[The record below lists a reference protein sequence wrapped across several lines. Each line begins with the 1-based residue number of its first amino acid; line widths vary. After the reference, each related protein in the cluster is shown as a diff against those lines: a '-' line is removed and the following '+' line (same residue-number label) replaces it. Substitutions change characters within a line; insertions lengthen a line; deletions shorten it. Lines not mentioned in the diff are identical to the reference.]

1 MRLNSPQRRHD
12 ILTASSVAIYPP
24 VSYIL
29 ICHSYPPVLG
39 GSEIEAQRVSDELQK
54 RGYRPRI
61 VCAGGQPMPAV
72 SEWLDPFH
80 LRIKIHGHSSSTRWR
95 DFMYAL
101 GVAWTLF
108 KERNDYEVAY
118 FLMSGLHLAT
128 GLPVARLLRKPIVM
142 KFSCSSLVVGLR
154 ASFLGRLELS
164 FLRRWASRI
173 LVLNPGMVEEAL
185 EVGFDKDKIGW
196 MPNPVDTD
204 HFRPC
209 SPEQRIQWRKELGV
223 GMDTPVAVFVG
234 RLDPQ
239 KELPWLI
246 GAFARVV
253 REIPDAVLALVG
265 DGSLRVQLQE
275 LVTSLNLNRN
285 VIFTGRLNTEGVL
298 KWLQAGDLFTLI
310 SAIEGLPCSLIE
322 AMSAGLPA
330 VVSDI
335 PAHTQLVEHEVNGV
349 ITRLGDQESIA
360 RGLMRLLTDPD
371 ARKRMGAIA
380 RKRMVEQF
388 STATVV
394 DCYEKL
400 FAETLG
406 RTADVS
412 ALESAR

>member
-1 MRLNSPQRRHD
+1 MQIEIEEGRD
-12 ILTASSVAIYPP
+12 ILTSSSVATHTP

-39 GSEIEAQRVSDELQK
+39 GSEVEAQRVSDELQK

-61 VCAGGQPMPAV
+61 VCAGGAPMPEL
-72 SEWLDPFH
+72 SEWVDPFG
-80 LRIKIHGHSSSTRWR
+80 LRIRIYGGGPSKRRR
-95 DFMYAL
+95 DFIYAL

-108 KERNDYEVAY
+108 KERHDYEVVY

-128 GLPVARLLRKPIVM
+128 GLPMARLLGKPIVM
-142 KFSCSSLVVGLR
+142 KFSCSGLVVGMR

-185 EVGFDKDKIGW
+185 EVGFDKARIGW

-209 SPEQRIQWRKELGV
+209 SPEQRARLRDELQV
-223 GMDTPVAVFVG
+223 GQNTPLAVFLG

-246 GAFARVV
+246 GAFAQVV
-253 REIPDAVLALVG
+253 REIPNAVLALVG
-265 DGSLRVQLQE
+265 DGSLRVQLTE
-275 LVTSLNLNRN
+275 LVASLNLNNN
-285 VIFTGRLNTEGVL
+285 VRFVGRLPTEGVL
-298 KWLQAGDLFTLI
+298 KWLQAGDLITLI
-310 SAIEGLPCSLIE
+310 SAVEGLPCSLIE

-335 PAHTQLVEHEVNGV
+335 PAHLQLVDHEVEGV
-349 ITRLGDQESIA
+349 VTKLGNQESIA
-360 RGLMRLLTDPD
+360 RGLVRLLNDPA
-371 ARKRMGAIA
+371 ARERMGAAA
-380 RKRMVEQF
+380 RRRMVEQF
-388 STATVV
+388 STSKVV
-394 DCYEKL
+394 DCYETL
-400 FAETLG
+400 FAECK
-406 RTADVS
+406 
-412 ALESAR
+412 

>member
-1 MRLNSPQRRHD
+1 MRLD
-12 ILTASSVAIYPP
+12 ASSRPHDNLTPSNVAIHP

-39 GSEIEAQRVSDELQK
+39 GSEVEAQRVSDELQK

-61 VCAGGQPMPAV
+61 VCAGGAPMPPLG
-72 SEWLDPFH
+72 EWVDPFG
-80 LRIKIHGHSSSTRWR
+80 LRVRIYGGGRSTRWR
-95 DFMYAL
+95 DLVYAL

-108 KERNDYEVAY
+108 KERHDYEVVY

-128 GLPVARLLRKPIVM
+128 GLPVARLLGKPIVM
-142 KFSCSSLVVGLR
+142 KFSCSSLVVGMR
-154 ASFLGRLELS
+154 NSFLGRLELS

-185 EVGFDKDKIGW
+185 EVGFDRARIGW

-209 SPEQRIQWRKELGV
+209 SPEERVRWREELHV
-223 GMDTPVAVFVG
+223 GADTPLAVFVG

-246 GAFARVV
+246 GAFAQVV
-253 REIPDAVLALVG
+253 LEIPDAVLVLVG
-265 DGSLRVQLQE
+265 DGSLRAQLGE
-275 LVTSLNLNRN
+275 LVTSLNLDRN
-285 VIFTGRLNTEGVL
+285 VRFTGRLNTAGVL
-298 KWLQAGDLFTLI
+298 KWLQAGDLITLI

-335 PAHTQLVEHEVNGV
+335 PAHTQLVDTEVNGV
-349 ITRLGDQESIA
+349 VTKLGDQGSIA
-360 RGLMRLLTDPD
+360 HGLVRLLNDPP
-371 ARKRMGAIA
+371 ARKRMGAAA
-380 RKRMVEQF
+380 RRRMVEQF
-388 STATVV
+388 STPKVV
-394 DCYEKL
+394 DCYETL
-400 FAETLG
+400 FAEC
-406 RTADVS
+406 TA
-412 ALESAR
+412 AEGYRA